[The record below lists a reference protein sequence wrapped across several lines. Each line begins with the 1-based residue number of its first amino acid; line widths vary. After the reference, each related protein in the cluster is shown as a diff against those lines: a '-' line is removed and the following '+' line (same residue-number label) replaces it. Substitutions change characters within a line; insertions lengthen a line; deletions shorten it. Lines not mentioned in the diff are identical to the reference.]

1 MRKIII
7 FSVILIFAA
16 YSYGESYT
24 DLYRFL
30 IDIKGWKGEKPTGS
44 KMAGP
49 FGVVITAERNYS
61 KGEKQFDVTV
71 IKGSMAT
78 AMMAPFSMIT
88 EVDTPQE
95 YVKVFKFNGFK
106 TGLSHNKESNSGE
119 IIVFLTPDSVFSV
132 KYSGMYYKEA
142 LDILKKFPLKELSQK
157 LMEM

>member
-1 MRKIII
+1 MKKILILSI
-7 FSVILIFAA
+7 TLIFAL

-30 IDIKGWKGEKPTGS
+30 VDIKGWKGEKPTGS

-49 FGVVITAERNYS
+49 FGVVITAERDYS
-61 KGEKQFDVTV
+61 KNEKQLEITV

-78 AMMAPFSMIT
+78 AMMAPFSMVT
-88 EVDTPQE
+88 EMDTPEE

-106 TGLSHNKESNSGE
+106 TGLSHNKKSLTGE
-119 IIVFLTPDSVFSV
+119 IIVFLTPDSVFSM
-132 KYSGMYYKEA
+132 KYSGMHYKEA